1 MSLMLKIVEGPNK
14 GAEIAL
20 PEGVA
25 VTLGQSDSCDI
36 VLADRTLPDEPF
48 KLEASADAATLD
60 GEPLELLT
68 VVEKGATAFAVGP
81 DKGQWG
87 KLKWPRPEP
96 VEEEKPVAPEPAQ
109 QEEKPEP
116 SPEPAKRH
124 GCLVS
129 LLILLLVVCVLA
141 AIGWFFREQLRPYA
155 DKARPELEQAWAR
168 AKPACRSAMDRTK
181 LMFNRLGRKD
191 AAQETAPEP
200 GIEAVIERYGL
211 VDSGEGERRVLMGDF
226 STRAERL
233 AATAEAYAAQP
244 GIELDFADDESL
256 KAAVADTIAL
266 LGEND
271 LRVKGVS
278 KREAVLEGKAGN
290 LRTALEAISADV
302 PKLRR
307 VDTAKVETSGMPV
320 APAASQVATAVP
332 GKKTPVAA
340 SPSGKAPASVSLPVC
355 GILTTPYPCIVLRNG
370 MRIVEGAP
378 FAGGTVVKIEA
389 DSVTLS
395 VAGKEISW
403 RP

>member
-1 MSLMLKIVEGPNK
+1 VSLMLKIVEGPNK

-36 VLADRTLPDEPF
+36 VLADCTLPDEPF

-129 LLILLLVVCVLA
+129 LLVLLLIAVVLGIA
-141 AIGWFFREQLRPYA
+141 GWFFREQLRPYA

-191 AAQETAPEP
+191 VAQEAAPEP

-271 LRVKGVS
+271 LRVKGIS

-307 VDTAKVETSGMPV
+307 VDTAGVETGSAAERGKT
-320 APAASQVATAVP
+320 APDKAAAAVRAA
-332 GKKTPVAA
+332 GKTPAGA
-340 SPSGKAPASVSLPVC
+340 SLPVC
-355 GILTTPYPCIVLRNG
+355 GILTTPYPCIVLKNG